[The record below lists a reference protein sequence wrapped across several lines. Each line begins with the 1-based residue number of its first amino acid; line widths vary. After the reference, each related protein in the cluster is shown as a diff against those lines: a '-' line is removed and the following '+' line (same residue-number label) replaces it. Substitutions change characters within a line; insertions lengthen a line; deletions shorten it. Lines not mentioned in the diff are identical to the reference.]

1 MRLSSGH
8 VHANRPRCRNGQD
21 TRGVYGWFQQPS
33 SDETA
38 SRARRTQRTAVAQAY
53 GVQEGEGVRASGGPE
68 ADLVAAVAPHL
79 ALRAVA
85 LALRAYV
92 LAERDVVE
100 RALRLDL
107 GLHAVRHALV
117 DKVPLSPPS
126 LSGSGSG
133 QGEPASGRNVDTA
146 CPWELGDDQGT
157 VRKLSGAREIV
168 PNPGRSSHRR
178 RSTRWIN
185 LWTMTFGR
193 AVGDRC
199 LALPS
204 LMAVLACAF
213 TSTLIFS

>member
-38 SRARRTQRTAVAQAY
+38 SKARRTQRTAVAQAY

-85 LALRAYV
+85 LALRAHI

-117 DKVPLSPPS
+117 EGAL
-126 LSGSGSG
+126 
-133 QGEPASGRNVDTA
+133 EPALALLDLV
-146 CPWELGDDQGT
+146 ELDGESRET
-157 VRKLSGAREIV
+157 VRTATSTSTSCTGTS
-168 PNPGRSSHRR
+168 NGF
-178 RSTRWIN
+178 STRTIY
-185 LWTMTFGR
+185 FGNS
-193 AVGDRC
+193 GHTK
-199 LALPS
+199 
-204 LMAVLACAF
+204 F
-213 TSTLIFS
+213 TQTPVAGLKPKAPPLKQW

>member
-85 LALRAYV
+85 LALRARV
-92 LAERDVVE
+92 L
-100 RALRLDL
+100 
-107 GLHAVRHALV
+107 
-117 DKVPLSPPS
+117 LS
-126 LSGSGSG
+126 
-133 QGEPASGRNVDTA
+133 SGRFSLILA
-146 CPWELGDDQGT
+146 FME
-157 VRKLSGAREIV
+157 SG
-168 PNPGRSSHRR
+168 
-178 RSTRWIN
+178 
-185 LWTMTFGR
+185 M
-193 AVGDRC
+193 
-199 LALPS
+199 PS
-204 LMAVLACAF
+204 
-213 TSTLIFS
+213 